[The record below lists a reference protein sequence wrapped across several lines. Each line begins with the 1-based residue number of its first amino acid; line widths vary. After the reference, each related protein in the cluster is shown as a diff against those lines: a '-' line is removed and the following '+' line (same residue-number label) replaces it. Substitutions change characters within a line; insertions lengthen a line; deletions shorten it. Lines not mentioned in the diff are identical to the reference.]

1 MNMVT
6 VSTGHRNQTTISSSF
21 LLFLLQVEE
30 HVPVYHKASVIDMHF
45 LKKIE
50 TYAGTNSYYYRYIF
64 KVALHF
70 PDTDFWLI

>member
-1 MNMVT
+1 M
-6 VSTGHRNQTTISSSF
+6 SPQDIRIRQQFLLLF
-21 LLFLLQVEE
+21 LLFLQQVEE
-30 HVPVYHKASVIDMHF
+30 HVYHKAFVIDMHF